1 MLRSCKTMDMC
12 PGVDQRSVRGA
23 ASAVTVEANSGV
35 AVPEASEGALCSSQL
50 STSVAECSFN
60 SSVVGC
66 FQVSLAHV
74 TEAQIQLFL
83 CSR

>member
-1 MLRSCKTMDMC
+1 MVSERDVAGVGMLQSCKTMDMC

-23 ASAVTVEANSGV
+23 ASAVTVEANLGV

-60 SSVVGC
+60 FRCWVPS
-66 FQVSLAHV
+66 SLAGTRH
-74 TEAQIQLFL
+74 
-83 CSR
+83 